1 MKIFGKNISV
11 NQQFLIVFHVVLW
24 TLWVAYPFISG
35 PDDEKFKRY
44 AVAVIPVTLSHIPF
58 FLFNAHWLIPK
69 IYKKSG
75 IGPYLFSLTILTICA
90 TVLQTTFKEFIVPEE
105 LMRRHWNFSWMLMGT
120 LFSMGVSTAYGFFFH
135 LQEREKA
142 MKEVQEEQLKSELSF
157 LRSQISPHFI
167 FNVLNSLVYLI
178 RNKPNLAETVTI
190 RLSELMRYMLYE
202 SSDAQVVLKR
212 ELDYL
217 KNYVELQKIRFE
229 EDVEIILR
237 IDTSDADYNI
247 EPMLI
252 IPFVENAFK
261 HGIGMIESPVI
272 DINLSTNN
280 DKLKLVV
287 KNKIID
293 GNHDEKDPSS
303 GIGLKNVKRRLEL
316 LYPQSHTLQLENN
329 GEWFVTILDL
339 QLTTT
344 K

>member
-1 MKIFGKNISV
+1 VKIFGRKISV

-69 IYKKSG
+69 FYKKSG
-75 IGPYLFSLTILTICA
+75 IGPYLISLTILTICA
-90 TVLQTTFKEFIVPEE
+90 TVLQTAFKEFVVPEE
-105 LMRRHWNFSWMLMGT
+105 LMRRHWNFSWMLLGT

-202 SSDAQVVLKR
+202 SSDTQVLLKK

-229 EDVEIILR
+229 EDVEIILK
-237 IDTSDADYNI
+237 IDAPYGDYQI

-261 HGIGMIESPVI
+261 HGIGMIEAPVI
-272 DINLSTNN
+272 DINLSMHNAQ
-280 DKLKLVV
+280 LKLVV
-287 KNKIID
+287 KNKIIA
-293 GNHDEKDPSS
+293 GQQEEKDPSS

-316 LYPQSHTLQLENN
+316 LYPQNHTLQLDKKDD
-329 GEWFVTILDL
+329 WFITTLDL
-339 QLTTT
+339 NLTSIS
-344 K
+344 